1 MKKELDKKY
10 KKILYAIIEEYIE
23 SKNPVAS
30 EYLVNKK
37 NLDCCSAT
45 VRNMMLELD
54 EAGYLYQPYTSAG
67 RIPTNSAYR
76 LYVDDL
82 SHEQKLSKKIESKLE
97 ALLKASKINDINQK
111 SKFLAKIFAE
121 ISKNAVLLC
130 FSPHNYYITGFS
142 NVLSQPEFYEVEK
155 LKNLS
160 LVFDNLESIC
170 ERLYGSV
177 KETEISIGVEGSFSE
192 NLSSIKSR
200 FSNGVIAIIGPARMD
215 YKQNLALINYFKD
228 KIK

>member
-45 VRNMMLELD
+45 VRNIMLELD

-97 ALLKASKINDINQK
+97 TLLKISKISDINQK
-111 SKFLAKIFAE
+111 SKFLAKFFAE

-142 NVLSQPEFYEVEK
+142 NVLSQPEFYEIEK

-170 ERLYGSV
+170 ERLFENV
-177 KETEISIGVEGSFSE
+177 KAIEISIGIEGSFSE
-192 NLSSIKSR
+192 NLSTIKSR
-200 FSNGVIAIIGPARMD
+200 FSNGVIAIIGPERMD